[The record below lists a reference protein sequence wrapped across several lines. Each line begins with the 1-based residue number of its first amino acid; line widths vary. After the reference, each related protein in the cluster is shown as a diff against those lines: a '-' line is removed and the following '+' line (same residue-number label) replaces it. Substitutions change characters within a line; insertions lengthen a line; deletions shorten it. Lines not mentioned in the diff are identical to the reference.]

1 MGKNKV
7 TRNKLSSDI
16 DGLTASIDDGK
27 ATILAL
33 TQETAQLSKQI
44 AELDQAM
51 KEATELRAKEKA
63 TNAVTV
69 KDAQAAQAA
78 VAAAIAVLKDY
89 YAKASTATALLQK
102 APPARRWGLKTG
114 VKMGSDEWDALANP
128 NFKGE
133 VDKGHKE
140 SMQTFGDT
148 EQGQQ
153 DEAQYGVLGLLEV
166 IASDFATLEANTNA
180 AEAAAAEVYE
190 RFMVD
195 SRRSKATK
203 TRKIELN
210 TADKTATQAKV
221 QE

>member
-16 DGLTASIDDGK
+16 DGLMASIDDGK
-27 ATILAL
+27 ATVLAL
-33 TQETAQLSKQI
+33 TEDTAQLSKHI

-63 TNAVTV
+63 TNAATV

-78 VAAAIAVLKDY
+78 VAAATEVLKDY

-102 APPARRWGLKTG
+102 APPARQWGLKTG

-133 VDKGHKE
+133 IDKGHKE
-140 SMQTFGDT
+140 GMQTFGET

-166 IASDFATLEANTNA
+166 IASDFATLEANTHANLW
-180 AEAAAAEVYE
+180 
-190 RFMVD
+190 RD
-195 SRRSKATK
+195 
-203 TRKIELN
+203 
-210 TADKTATQAKV
+210 
-221 QE
+221 